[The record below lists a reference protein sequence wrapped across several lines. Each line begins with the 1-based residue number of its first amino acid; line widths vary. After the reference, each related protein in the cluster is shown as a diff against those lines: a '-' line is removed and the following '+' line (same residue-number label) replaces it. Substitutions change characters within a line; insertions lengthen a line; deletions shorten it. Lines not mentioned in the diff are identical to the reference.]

1 MLSLGLGLGLTQTRA
16 GGSRWTP
23 AAIFGP
29 SDTGVLFDARDL
41 RTLFLTS
48 AGITNVSTPG
58 QPSGLVLDKS
68 KGLALGPEVLSN
80 GDFSND
86 LTGWLDPD
94 GHWSAVGGGAYHAST
109 SNFSML
115 LGDVSASAGKYS
127 QLAFKV
133 SGYGGAAGL
142 RVQFRLAD
150 QSVITSPSPFSDYAG
165 SSNPAIRADGTYTWR
180 GVVPATAKYI
190 SFARD
195 VFGGGSAEFTIDSV
209 SLRDVVGFHGAQP
222 TAGARPTYQST
233 GLSFDGSDD
242 RLMTTFKPGLS
253 GTIMSRFN
261 GDAPNRALLG
271 CTLGPNG
278 HARLVLDS
286 SGRLAAGVGLQSASV
301 LSAGPDLRNA
311 WHAGAVSWDGTTVK
325 LYLDGSEVYS
335 DAQVGSVN
343 TTVDMAIGALNSGGT
358 ATGFWSGQISD
369 ALVIDRAATPA
380 EILKLH
386 NHWSA

>member
-16 GGSRWTP
+16 GGRRWTP

-29 SDTGVLFDARDL
+29 SDTGLLFDARDPA
-41 RTLFLTS
+41 TQYLTS
-48 AGITNVSTPG
+48 MGITNVSAPGNPAGLILSKTPG
-58 QPSGLVLDKS
+58 PTP
-68 KGLALGPEVLSN
+68 GPEKLIN
-80 GDFSND
+80 GDGSAVA
-86 LTGWLDPD
+86 G
-94 GHWSAVGGGAYHAST
+94 WSAARGSE
-109 SNFSML
+109 
-115 LGDVSASAGKYS
+115 
-127 QLAFKV
+127 
-133 SGYGGAAGL
+133 
-142 RVQFRLAD
+142 
-150 QSVITSPSPFSDYAG
+150 VITSVGGRIRVTAASAAVMGVSQEITGLVVGGFYRVTQTGFTGTVGNISNRLAANAALASG
-165 SSNPAIRADGTYTWR
+165 LIMSSSFDLNEVFI
-180 GVVPATAKYI
+180 ATAETMYVGCTAI
-190 SFARD
+190 PTAPGQY
-195 VFGGGSAEFTIDSV
+195 VEIDNMSV
-209 SLRDVVGFHGAQP
+209 REIPGYHGVQP

-242 RLMTTFKPGLS
+242 RLMTTLKLGLS